1 MGMRCNRRHLLHRLP
16 GGNVSDEVT
25 QPLNTPGA
33 NIAPMNLDKVLFTL
47 DAEKFEQ
54 FAALLNAPPAPNA
67 ALARLLAVQAPWVSD
82 N

>member
-1 MGMRCNRRHLLHRLP
+1 
-16 GGNVSDEVT
+16 
-25 QPLNTPGA
+25 
-33 NIAPMNLDKVLFTL
+33 MNLDKVLFTL